1 MMMTGALAAKYRS
14 APMLHYMA
22 GRDRQ
27 DRQDRQDYPRD
38 RQDYPRDRQDR
49 QDISQA
55 DSPGTAASL
64 AAQARRDRVTTAA
77 AETAVAVAKK

>member
-27 DRQDRQDYPRD
+27 DRQDRQDRED
-38 RQDYPRDRQDR
+38 RQDPRNRQDPRD
-49 QDISQA
+49 QA

-77 AETAVAVAKK
+77 AETVAKKK